1 MGIKGIKEKKSL
13 RTLKVGSLRANTG
26 LGSWYGDS
34 IKIVRRLLVPNQIVA
49 N

>member
-34 IKIVRRLLVPNQIVA
+34 TEIVRMLLEPNQVVA